1 MKGRPMRQGS
11 NLTLCFAILAL
22 PLLAACQS
30 APAPQPV
37 AVDDGFGVDAC
48 GAAELQDMVGEPKSI
63 LETMKFAVPVRVIEP
78 GMAVTADYSPD
89 RLNFEIAEDGTI
101 AKIACY

>member
-1 MKGRPMRQGS
+1 MTRHM
-11 NLTLCFAILAL
+11 IWVLAL
-22 PLLAACQS
+22 CACQPAQDPRFLGPPEQ
-30 APAPQPV
+30 AP
-37 AVDDGFGVDAC
+37 GVDAC
-48 GAAELQDMVGEPKSI
+48 GAAELADMVGEPKTI

-78 GMAVTADYSPD
+78 GMAVTADYSPN